1 MQVINVIRN
10 LAPTVYFHCVM
21 AMPSSTDSLN
31 NTKVQRILNR
41 NIQRTTARYLITR
54 ATKAQSQF
62 PPLALPVGRTPPLCA
77 WPHRVLCSVS
87 FGDRNGVV
95 KENSQKALQTETV

>member
-10 LAPTVYFHCVM
+10 LAPTVYFHCAM

-41 NIQRTTARYLITR
+41 TIPRTR
-54 ATKAQSQF
+54 AKRGYQSQISHNQ
-62 PPLALPVGRTPPLCA
+62 G
-77 WPHRVLCSVS
+77 
-87 FGDRNGVV
+87 N
-95 KENSQKALQTETV
+95 